1 MEHPKLPA
9 DIARAAIRL
18 LGARRLPPTPDNF
31 QQAYA
36 EVAGEEASVGEG
48 RKPKHETVAPGK
60 TESELRWSDAIRP
73 LIKQWEAHQIG
84 LTQSKKHEMLERV
97 LINFGTDNHQLFDK
111 LSGLARSW
119 GELSG
124 NGRKLGGTAEN
135 LSLSGEVPKVEVGAV
150 ANKARIAAHAE
161 VPPPASPADSL
172 SIAATATAAGQTSA
186 AAPAW
191 PALRQVLVGNLRLLA
206 ASCAQRWP
214 DLGERAG
221 HLASALAVST
231 DADSHLFEE
240 LASVWRDLV
249 IRAEDDHEL
258 STGLRRLVGLLFLN
272 LGELVGD
279 ETWFSGQLAAMQAL
293 IDGNLN
299 QDALR
304 GAERGL
310 RELVFKQGV
319 IKGSL
324 DEAKE
329 KLRTLIT
336 TFIDRIGAMSDDA
349 DGYHARIGAYSEQIG
364 QARDIGELG
373 SVIEGLTSDMDGM
386 RHALRNSHGD
396 LKEAR
401 AQAEQAEQRIQALE
415 TELAQVSTL
424 VREDQLTGALNRR
437 GLDEAFARELARADR
452 LAAPLSI
459 ALLDIDHFKKLND
472 SLGHQAGD
480 EALKHLTRVVRD
492 LMRPTDTLGRYG
504 GEEFLILLPNTG
516 QDEAVTILKRLQ
528 RELTRQFFLH
538 DNNKVLITFS
548 AGVAERSQDEAQT
561 ALVARADA
569 AMYRAK
575 AAGRNRVE
583 PG

>member
-1 MEHPKLPA
+1 MEHPTQPA

-18 LGARRLPPTPDNF
+18 LGTRRLPPTPDNF
-31 QQAYA
+31 QRAYS
-36 EVAGEEASVGEG
+36 EVAGEKDEKPREEVAKPEEA
-48 RKPKHETVAPGK
+48 KP
-60 TESELRWSDAIRP
+60 ELRWADAIRP
-73 LIKQWEAHQIG
+73 LIKQWEAHQSG
-84 LTQSKKHEMLERV
+84 LNQAKKREMLERV
-97 LINFGTDNHQLFDK
+97 LINFGHDSHQLFDK
-111 LSGLARSW
+111 LSSLARSW
-119 GELSG
+119 GETGSAGKVLEEAAVEPVA
-124 NGRKLGGTAEN
+124 AE
-135 LSLSGEVPKVEVGAV
+135 
-150 ANKARIAAHAE
+150 AA
-161 VPPPASPADSL
+161 P
-172 SIAATATAAGQTSA
+172 AATPATTTTAGAPAAAA
-186 AAPAW
+186 AAPPDTW
-191 PALRQVLVGNLRLLA
+191 PPLRQALAGNLNLLA
-206 ASCAQRWP
+206 DSCAPRWP
-214 DLGERAG
+214 DLSERAG
-221 HLASALAVST
+221 RLATAVAASSSG
-231 DADSHLFEE
+231 DSRQFEE
-240 LASVWRDLV
+240 LAAIWREIL
-249 IRAEDDHEL
+249 IRAEDDRDL
-258 STGLRRLVGLLFLN
+258 SIGLRRLVGLLFLN

-279 ETWFSGQLAAMQAL
+279 ETWFSGQIATMRAL

-299 QDALR
+299 AEALL

-310 RELVFKQGV
+310 RDLVVKQST
-319 IKGSL
+319 IKGNL
-324 DEAKE
+324 DEAKA
-329 KLRTLIT
+329 KLRSLIT

-364 QARDIGELG
+364 QASDIGELG
-373 SVIEGLTSDMDGM
+373 GVIEGLTRDMDDM
-386 RHALRNSHGD
+386 RQALRRSHGE
-396 LKEAR
+396 LNEAR
-401 AQAEQAEQRIQALE
+401 TQAEEAEQRIRALE
-415 TELAQVSTL
+415 SELAQVSSL

-437 GLDEAFARELARADR
+437 GLDEAFTRELARADR

-516 QDEAVTILKRLQ
+516 QDEAVSILKRLQ

-548 AGVAERSQDEAQT
+548 AGVAERSQEEAQT

-583 PG
+583 RG